1 MQNLFKK
8 TSTFKCVHDVHRH
21 FKSEMSPYHVLVAKN
36 CYPDGCVY
44 FQWKCRLLAK
54 QKSCFRNFKK
64 VGRKCFNCK
73 YFYEEKVHQYPEPML
88 TESEYAEF
96 VDDFDE
102 FFDWIQSLQKKR
114 VLCEGTVTSVRPDLN
129 VEVYNNHPK
138 IILRGYLIG
147 FQFGFI
153 DNIHF
158 EDSFYLRI
166 STLSQNKLQ
175 IRSGDNIEFEAT
187 LILDRGRLKFVRP
200 GRFQFFER
208 GTAEPPKKSDS
219 LVALNSATIQNGQ
232 PEKCLGCSKGILAD
246 LNGPEAGPRRTIVC
260 LMGMPDYQLCN
271 YTTPQDQSLN
281 NEICANPKWKN
292 GHCNYTL

>member
-8 TSTFKCVHDVHRH
+8 SSTFKCIHDVHRH

-54 QKSCFRNFKK
+54 QKSCFRNFKN

-96 VDDFDE
+96 VDEFDE

-114 VLCEGTVTSVRPDLN
+114 VLCEGTVSSVRPDLA
-129 VEVYNNHPK
+129 VEIDNSHAKVM
-138 IILRGYLIG
+138 LRGFLIG
-147 FQFGFI
+147 FQYGYI
-153 DNIHF
+153 DNINF
-158 EDSFYLRI
+158 EDPFYLKV
-166 STLSQNKLQ
+166 SALSQNKLKF
-175 IRSGDNIEFEAT
+175 RSGDNVEFEAN
-187 LILDRGRLKFVRP
+187 LNLDRGRLKFFRP

-208 GTAEPPKKSDS
+208 GTAKPIQKSEL
-219 LVALNSATIQNGQ
+219 LVALNSATIQSGQ
-232 PEKCLGCSKGILAD
+232 PAKCLECSQGVLAD
-246 LNGPEAGPRRTIVC
+246 LNTHAAGPRRAIVC
-260 LMGMPDYQLCN
+260 LKGMPDYQLCN
-271 YTTPQDQSLN
+271 YTDPKDQSLN
-281 NEICANPKWKN
+281 NEFCANPKWKN
-292 GHCNYTL
+292 DHCNYTL